1 MVPQK
6 CKSYFT
12 QIATFGKSTNKF
24 NLSIKPYLKL
34 RSDEHKISLRNW
46 DCDKNKIVKHC
57 RETDHNFIWDQKK
70 VVDYF
75 CKLLKY
81 FFADKYHSSLK
92 VKICFII
99 FQSTIYGIL
108 IKNVLQ
114 ISILKGIFIPA
125 TG

>member
-1 MVPQK
+1 MARGTLKMVPQK

-12 QIATFGKSTNKF
+12 QIATFGKSTYKF

-70 VVDYF
+70 VVDRENR
-75 CKLLKY
+75 LIP
-81 FFADKYHSSLK
+81 HSLK
-92 VKICFII
+92 NLNHMNKIYYKLPEIWLPNLLYFLVTYVCHIRRF
-99 FQSTIYGIL
+99 
-108 IKNVLQ
+108 
-114 ISILKGIFIPA
+114 
-125 TG
+125 